1 MGDISTPAPIGHL
14 CVLPRKV
21 LPFHGGLVA
30 LSLLPSLSV
39 SLSLLVSQCFP
50 PSLCLFQFLYL
61 PLSHSFCFSLI
72 YVYIS
77 SFTLTLPLAYFTT
90 AILASWLFFKHS
102 KFTPISKPPDVCPA
116 CLLTSFQSL
125 LKCQLFTEACSGL
138 QTLSLLILFVS

>member
-1 MGDISTPAPIGHL
+1 M
-14 CVLPRKV
+14 
-21 LPFHGGLVA
+21 A

-72 YVYIS
+72 YVCIS

-90 AILASWLFFKHS
+90 AILASWLFFKRS
-102 KFTPISKPPDVCPA
+102 KFFPISKPPDARPA